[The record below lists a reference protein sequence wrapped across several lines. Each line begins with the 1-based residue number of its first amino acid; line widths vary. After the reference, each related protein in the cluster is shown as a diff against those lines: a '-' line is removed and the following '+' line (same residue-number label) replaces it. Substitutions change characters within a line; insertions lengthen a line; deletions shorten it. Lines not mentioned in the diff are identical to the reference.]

1 VIVSATVLNIA
12 LALLLA
18 PRFGALGMAWVAVVA
33 EGFILIGLLWALHR
47 RGLRPIAPSQLR
59 RSFAALL
66 AERR

>member
-1 VIVSATVLNIA
+1 MSQLRLNP
-12 LALLLA
+12 LTG
-18 PRFGALGMAWVAVVA
+18 RWVTVVA